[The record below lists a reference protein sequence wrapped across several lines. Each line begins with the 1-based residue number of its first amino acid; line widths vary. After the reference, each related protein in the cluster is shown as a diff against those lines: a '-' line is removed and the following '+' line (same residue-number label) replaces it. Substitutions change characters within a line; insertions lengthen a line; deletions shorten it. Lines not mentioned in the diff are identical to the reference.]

1 MKLNNVFLTVVFAL
15 LACVGIAE
23 VKLNPMFTD
32 HMVLQRNQSVPV
44 YGTADPGE
52 KITVEFAGQVKTA
65 VADSSKHWKVLLDPM
80 TASSEPRKLVVLSDS
95 QTPILQYSNVL
106 VGDVWLC
113 AGQSNMATEIRL
125 YPTLRE
131 EKADVLNNPM
141 VRLFKFKREGVGC
154 EEPSKEVVID
164 PPFKDSWQPMTPDL
178 AREFSAT
185 GAFFGHA
192 LQPLAGIPIGLLYAN
207 RGGTAVNQ
215 WLPMEFMMSKPD
227 LYAPFLGPDNP
238 WWKESDRN
246 PGLIRAP
253 SRLFNGTINPVIPF
267 AIRGCIWYQGESD
280 DRYSPIYGEMI
291 SDLITVWRGLWGTD
305 FDFLFV
311 QLAPYGVLHWDARGE
326 AWAFQREAQ
335 DAALALPKTARAVII
350 DSGEQ
355 LDIHP
360 QNKQPVGQ
368 RLALLAANLDKPEIA
383 AHSPEFESAQTAGN
397 RIRITF
403 KNAGSGLETRRVAM
417 NKNKRLEPGMDPEA
431 FVVEAGTL
439 AGFTVCGADQKFV
452 EAQAK
457 IIGRDTVEVWADG
470 VAEPVAVRYGWAN
483 FPLCNLYSSD
493 GLPACPFRSDNFP
506 PPDFT
511 VSGLSDSAAD
521 IQAVKLEVRDDFS
534 APLSRKWCNEHPAEW
549 SVQAGELWAG
559 MATSSHYTLT
569 HSDAVGDGEM
579 KIDLSATISSGS
591 RSAWGG
597 IAFNVQ
603 DAENFYMLRIKFDNG
618 MVQLVRLAGA
628 AKPLVVDTET
638 LATPFALNTQYT
650 LRLQF
655 SPKDRF
661 YVVTITDTATGEVL
675 IHRTKVEA
683 APMFVSGPAGLYG
696 GSTSTNPDLFIFD
709 DFVFKAGE

>member
-1 MKLNNVFLTVVFAL
+1 MNFNKLFLTAFFAL
-15 LACVGIAE
+15 LAFFGMAE
-23 VKLNPMFTD
+23 VKLNPLFTD
-32 HMVLQRNQSVPV
+32 HMVLQRNQAVPV

-52 KITVEFAGQVKTA
+52 KVIVEFAGQTKET
-65 VADSSKHWKVLLDPM
+65 VAGDSGEWRVILDPM
-80 TASSEPRKLVVLSDS
+80 SASADARELVVHSTPDTRHLTLSD
-95 QTPILQYSNVL
+95 VL

-131 EKADVLNNPM
+131 AKADVLSNPM
-141 VRLFKFKREGVGC
+141 VRLFKFRREGIGT
-154 EEPSKEVVID
+154 EAPSKEVVID
-164 PPFKDSWQPMTPDL
+164 PPFNDSWQAMTPDM

-192 LQPLAGIPIGLLYAN
+192 LQPLAGIPVGLLYAN

-238 WWKESDRN
+238 WWQESERN
-246 PGLIRAP
+246 PGLVRAP
-253 SRLFNGTINPVIPF
+253 SRLFNGTIHPVIPF

-280 DRYSPIYGEMI
+280 DRYSSIYGEMI
-291 SDLITVWRGLWGTD
+291 SDLITVWRGLWGCD
-305 FDFLFV
+305 FEFLFV
-311 QLAPYGVLHWDARGE
+311 QLAPYGAVGWDARGE
-326 AWAFQREAQ
+326 AWAFLREAQ
-335 DAALALPKTARAVII
+335 DAALTLPNTARAVII

-360 QNKQPVGQ
+360 QNKQPVGE
-368 RLALLAANLDKPEIA
+368 RLALLAAHLDKPEIA
-383 AHSPEFESAQTAGN
+383 AHSPEFDSAEAAGS

-403 KNAGSGLETRRVAM
+403 QNTGSGLETRRVAM
-417 NKNKRLEPGMDPEA
+417 NRNKRLEPGTDPEA
-431 FVVEAGTL
+431 FVVEADTL
-439 AGFTVCGADQKFV
+439 AGFTVCGADQQFV
-452 EAQAK
+452 KAQAK
-457 IIGRDTVEVWADG
+457 IIDGDTVEVWADSIS
-470 VAEPVAVRYGWAN
+470 APVAVRYGWAN
-483 FPLCNLYSSD
+483 FPLCNLYNSA

-511 VSGLSDSAAD
+511 ESGLSDSAAD
-521 IQAVKLEVRDDFS
+521 IQAVKREVRDDFS
-534 APLSRKWCNEHPAEW
+534 SPLSRKWSNEHPAAW
-549 SVQAGELWAG
+549 SVQDGELWAG
-559 MATSSHYTLT
+559 MAASTHYTLT
-569 HSDAVGDGEM
+569 HSDAVGDGKQ

-618 MVQLVRLAGA
+618 MYQLVRLAGD

-661 YVVTITDTATGEVL
+661 YVVTITDTAKGEVL
-675 IHRTKVEA
+675 IHRSKVEA
-683 APMFVSGPAGLYG
+683 APMFVSGAAGLYG
-696 GSTSTNPDLFIFD
+696 GSKSGTADLFVFD